1 MEASTFKLKTPHITG
16 GRSHTPLAQTEH
28 MTIGLNYYIPG
39 RKNKLHTHPG
49 EDHTFV
55 VMDGQ
60 ATFYNKDHQP
70 TVLNKGEGIILPENH
85 YYYFQSTDEGISGW
99 GSCSGNGELIE
110 FVVARIL
117 CPLIIGMDPTRID
130 DVWDQAY
137 VRGGHKEFG
146 TRGIGVVALSGI
158 DVALWDIL
166 GKVRGLPLHQLLGG
180 KCRDKVPVYATALYP
195 EEPAKVAAR
204 ARAFA
209 E

>member
-70 TVLNKGEGIILPENH
+70 TILNKGEGIILPENH
-85 YYYFQSTDEGISGW
+85 YYYFQSTGDRPLALFRVSAKKGTKPKVLRVDSEGNKRTDEEID
-99 GSCSGNGELIE
+99 
-110 FVVARIL
+110 FVVVDGEIVEGRFWEL
-117 CPLIIGMDPTRID
+117 T
-130 DVWDQAY
+130 
-137 VRGGHKEFG
+137 
-146 TRGIGVVALSGI
+146 
-158 DVALWDIL
+158 
-166 GKVRGLPLHQLLGG
+166 
-180 KCRDKVPVYATALYP
+180 
-195 EEPAKVAAR
+195 
-204 ARAFA
+204 
-209 E
+209 

>member
-85 YYYFQSTDEGISGW
+85 YYYFQSTGDRPLALFRVSAKKGAKPKVLRVDSEGNKRTDEEIDLGEAF
-99 GSCSGNGELIE
+99 GELA
-110 FVVARIL
+110 FV
-117 CPLIIGMDPTRID
+117 PLRQTACD
-130 DVWDQAY
+130 DELHV
-137 VRGGHKEFG
+137 GLGLFEFG
-146 TRGIGVVALSGI
+146 GREDRRQRGA
-158 DVALWDIL
+158 
-166 GKVRGLPLHQLLGG
+166 
-180 KCRDKVPVYATALYP
+180 
-195 EEPAKVAAR
+195 
-204 ARAFA
+204 
-209 E
+209 